1 MLSLNWELPMRFTAL
16 LLVLIGSLTATVR
29 ADAAPPI
36 LNRTL
41 VVSGQGYF
49 PVALRLRG
57 GRIGVVLRGG
67 GPHLSIH
74 GRLDIVFS
82 ADEGKTWTKPAV
94 VVDSPVDDRNPAF
107 GQAKDGTL
115 VVAFW
120 RTARYTADGQY
131 TPDSDK
137 PVNTWVT
144 RSKDA
149 GKTWSDPAQID
160 VSDVGWGSPYG
171 RMITLTDGTM
181 LMNVYAGQVRRPGEK
196 VAAETENSY
205 VYRST
210 DSGVTWRRLSAPGS
224 NGYNETALLETSA
237 GILLAAM
244 RTAKE
249 GAVAIA
255 RSTNGGRTWSMPEK
269 LTPAAVHPADLLLLP
284 DGRVLMTCGD
294 RRGPF
299 GVRAVAGDASGK
311 FNWNAS
317 IPLVTDAINS
327 DCGYPSS
334 VPLKDGR
341 VLTVYYATGSKENPD
356 WGTHCG
362 AVTWSVR

>member
-1 MLSLNWELPMRFTAL
+1 MRFTAL
-16 LLVLIGSLTATVR
+16 LLVLIGAATTVQ
-29 ADAAPPI
+29 ADAASPI
-36 LNRTL
+36 LDRRL

-49 PVALRLRG
+49 PVALRLQE

-82 ADEGKTWTKPAV
+82 SDEGKTWTRPTV
-94 VVDSPVDDRNPAF
+94 VVDSPADDRNPAF

-115 VVAFW
+115 AVAFW
-120 RTARYTADGQY
+120 RTARYAADGQY
-131 TPDSDK
+131 APDSDK

-144 RSKDA
+144 RSKDG
-149 GKTWSDPAQID
+149 GKTWSGPAQIE

-171 RMITLTDGTM
+171 RMLTLADGTM

-210 DSGVTWRRLSAPGS
+210 DNGATWKRLSAPGLS
-224 NGYNETALLETSA
+224 GYNETALLETSP
-237 GILLAAM
+237 GKFLAAM

-249 GAVAIA
+249 GAVAMA
-255 RSTNGGRTWSMPEK
+255 RSMDGGRTWSRPER

-284 DGRVLMTCGD
+284 GGRVLLTCGD

-299 GVRAVAGDASGK
+299 GVRAVVGDASGK
-311 FNWNAS
+311 FDWNAS
-317 IPLVTDAINS
+317 IPLVTDAISS

-334 VPLKDGR
+334 VLLKDGR
-341 VLTVYYATGSKENPD
+341 VLTVYYATGSKEHPE

-362 AVTWSVR
+362 AVTWSAK